1 MPITIRYTFLTQILC
16 IELELTVNKYGTLVR
31 KNATEAA
38 DTPTKVCNKLL
49 FKQKVPQCVDILNK
63 TVVGLLLEKELL
75 VASKDSN
82 IIVNDK
88 TLSEGINDLVSFKAI
103 KIDLL
108 SGENSSNFQII
119 LLLTVPTHLMFKNIM
134 M

>member
-16 IELELTVNKYGTLVR
+16 IKLELTVNKYGTLVR

-38 DTPTKVCNKLL
+38 DTPTKDCNKLL
-49 FKQKVPQCVDILNK
+49 FKQKVPQCVDILKK

-88 TLSEGINDLVSFKAI
+88 NLSEGVNDLVSFKAI

-119 LLLTVPTHLMFKNIM
+119 LL
-134 M
+134 

>member
-16 IELELTVNKYGTLVR
+16 IELELTVNKYSTLVR

-63 TVVGLLLEKELL
+63 NSSRPFVGKR
-75 VASKDSN
+75 V
-82 IIVNDK
+82 I
-88 TLSEGINDLVSFKAI
+88 GSFKR
-103 KIDLL
+103 
-108 SGENSSNFQII
+108 
-119 LLLTVPTHLMFKNIM
+119 
-134 M
+134 

>member
-88 TLSEGINDLVSFKAI
+88 TLSEGVNDLVSFKAI

-108 SGENSSNFQII
+108 SAENSSNFQII
-119 LLLTVPTHLMFKNIM
+119 LLLPVPTHLLFKNIM

>member
-119 LLLTVPTHLMFKNIM
+119 LLLPVPTHLLFKNSM